1 MTVEADTIAAL
12 GRARAAAPAMALATT
27 AQKNDFLRRLADA
40 IRGSRAEIILANAID
55 LERARKSGRGGAFVE
70 RLTLDDKRIEA
81 MAAGVLQVEALD
93 DPVGTAIEKWTRPNG
108 LKIEKIRVPIG
119 VIAMIYESRP
129 NVTVDAAALTLK
141 AGNAVILRGGSE
153 ALSSNGFL
161 AGLVARALNDA
172 GLDSDAGTFIS
183 DPNREVIQVMKRS
196 RELIDLIIPRGGK
209 SLKDALAGSEVP
221 LLPHFDGI
229 CHTYVDRFADLK
241 MAENICL
248 NAKCSRPSVCNSMEK
263 LLVHRAVAE
272 KFLPSI
278 AARMTTAGVELR
290 GDEATRK
297 IVPAVR
303 AATVEDWDAEYLDLI
318 LAIKVVD
325 SVDEAIAFIARHG
338 SHLADAIV
346 TGDAGTAARFEREID
361 SATVYVNASTRFT
374 DGFEFGF
381 GAETGISTNRLHARG
396 PMGLNELTTY
406 KYVLRGTGQVRA

>member
-1 MTVEADTIAAL
+1 MTVEAETVAAI
-12 GRARAAAPAMALATT
+12 GRARGASPAMAIATT
-27 AQKNDFLRRLADA
+27 SQKNDFLRRLAGA
-40 IRGSRAEIILANAID
+40 IRESRAEIIRANAID

-141 AGNAVILRGGSE
+141 AGNAVVLRGGSE
-153 ALSSNGFL
+153 ALSSNAFL
-161 AGLVARALNDA
+161 AGLISRTLKDA
-172 GLDSDAGTFIS
+172 GLNPDAATFIR
-183 DPNREVIQVMKRS
+183 DPDREVIQVMKHS
-196 RELIDLIIPRGGK
+196 RDLIDLIIPRGGN
-209 SLKDALAGSEVP
+209 SLKDALDGSEVP

-229 CHTYVDRFADLK
+229 CHTYVDRAADLK
-241 MAENICL
+241 MAEEISI
-248 NAKCSRPSVCNSMEK
+248 NAKCSRPSVCNSMET
-263 LLVHRAVAE
+263 LLVHREVAE

-278 AARMTTAGVELR
+278 VARMTAAGVEIR
-290 GDEATRK
+290 GDDATRK
-297 IVPAVR
+297 IVPTVR
-303 AATVEDWDAEYLDLI
+303 AATDEDWDAEYLDLI
-318 LAIKVVD
+318 LAVKVVD

-346 TGDAGTAARFEREID
+346 TGDADMAARFEREVD